1 MPGVSIAVRL
11 KRSTPGTCSGSSTR
25 TGSVPCGS
33 WIKTSVRISDALYI
47 CEKKVPYV
55 KKVHLTCP
63 QCHSKALLRPASVV
77 YGSKADP
84 GAKVYVCARYPAC
97 NSYVNAHRHT
107 NQPMGTLAD
116 AALRRKRREA
126 HLPYEP
132 GRGIPPDSALPG
144 HPSRGCPHRQIL
156 RRAVRESGRVLPVVL
171 HLGRAGRLT
180 AETRL
185 P

>member
-1 MPGVSIAVRL
+1 M
-11 KRSTPGTCSGSSTR
+11 
-25 TGSVPCGS
+25 PCGS

-126 HLPYEP
+126 HLELDRLWESGLMSRAEAY
-132 GRGIPPDSALPG
+132 RLIQLYLGIPPEDAHIGKFSAERCEKVAAFCRWF
-144 HPSRGCPHRQIL
+144 STVAE
-156 RRAVRESGRVLPVVL
+156 RA
-171 HLGRAGRLT
+171 A
-180 AETRL
+180 
-185 P
+185 